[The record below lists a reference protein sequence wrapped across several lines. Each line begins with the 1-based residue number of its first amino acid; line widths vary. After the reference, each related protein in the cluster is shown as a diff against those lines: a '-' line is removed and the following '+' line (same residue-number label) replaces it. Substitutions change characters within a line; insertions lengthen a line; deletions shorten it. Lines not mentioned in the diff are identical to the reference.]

1 MASMVMTASSFP
13 NGSAMTIAKPTASR
27 RGLIVA
33 KASAGS
39 EAEKVNLQMRKSKE
53 ENSSGRRDLMLA
65 VAAAAACSVA
75 KIAMADEE
83 PKPGTEEAKKKY
95 AVVCATMPTARIC
108 RKWGSSS
115 GFFLIQLMLLV
126 AVV

>member
-1 MASMVMTASSFP
+1 MVMTSSAFASGASITAVVKPASS
-13 NGSAMTIAKPTASR
+13 SR

-53 ENSSGRRDLMLA
+53 ESNSGRRDLMLA

-75 KIAMADEE
+75 KIALADE
-83 PKPGTEEAKKKY
+83 PKKGTEEAKKKY
-95 AVVCATMPTARIC
+95 APVCATMPTARIC
-108 RKWGSSS
+108 HN
-115 GFFLIQLMLLV
+115 
-126 AVV
+126 